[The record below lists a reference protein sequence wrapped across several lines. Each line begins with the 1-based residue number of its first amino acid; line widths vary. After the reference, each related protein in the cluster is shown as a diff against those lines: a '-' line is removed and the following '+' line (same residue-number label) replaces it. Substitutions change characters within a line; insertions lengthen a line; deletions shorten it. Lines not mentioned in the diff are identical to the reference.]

1 MNDSNEQTIDQLRSQ
16 ITQLNTEKKIFVNTK
31 NGLESTIDMLTQM
44 NSQLKEQVDSLLVRS
59 KSSKSSSLIRSNSN
73 VNNNN
78 SNNSV
83 HNENREVYILRDK
96 LANYEKDFINLNV
109 QLKDVENQKKCIEL
123 ENMKMN
129 EEFQQLRKLI
139 SFIGEERERLK
150 IKIKTR
156 NDHIE
161 ELTQHYSQLIIN
173 IENQIYFHKQK
184 VIEATENMKSL
195 EYKVEEKNAEIGPLK
210 LEILHLQNKIEQL
223 ELYIKEL
230 QNSIILLQHKHKEE
244 LESLLQLIRQYDE
257 CIRRIQSIYFPD
269 QPLLSFTQLYDKYK
283 INNDVNDN
291 KNQLQSNGI
300 EQSKELESNDDI
312 PPPRPSYPAPSDDD
326 LLPSRP
332 QVVHEILYDPLSYNL
347 RPTPI
352 VPKEEIENSL
362 LAEIKRVKN
371 NLNEVPIEVRQPSET
386 RCLLLDQIRAGTF
399 LRPVGSRPHNAHSNN
414 NQKDSPSKSPVQGTF
429 DPNNIIHILLKAMIN
444 RDDNG
449 EVEEEEEGDD
459 DYDD

>member
-16 ITQLNTEKKIFVNTK
+16 ITQLNTDKKIFVNTK

-59 KSSKSSSLIRSNSN
+59 KSSKNSSLNRSNSN

-78 SNNSV
+78 NNNNSV

-123 ENMKMN
+123 ENVKMN

-257 CIRRIQSIYFPD
+257 SIRKIQSIYFPD

-283 INNDVNDN
+283 INNDDN
-291 KNQLQSNGI
+291 KNQMQPNGIGQSN
-300 EQSKELESNDDI
+300 ELESNDDI

-326 LLPSRP
+326 LLPSKP
-332 QVVHEILYDPLSYNL
+332 PVVHEILYDPLSYHL

-399 LRPVGSRPHNAHSNN
+399 LRPVGSRIPHNSH
-414 NQKDSPSKSPVQGTF
+414 QKETPSKSPVQGTF

-449 EVEEEEEGDD
+449 EVEEEMEEGDD
-459 DYDD
+459 AYDDY